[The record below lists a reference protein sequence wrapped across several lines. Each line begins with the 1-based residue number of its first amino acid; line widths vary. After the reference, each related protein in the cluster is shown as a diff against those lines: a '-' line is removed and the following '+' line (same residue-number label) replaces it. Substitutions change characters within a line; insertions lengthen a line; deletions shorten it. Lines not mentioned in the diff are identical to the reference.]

1 MSNVTI
7 PREQWSEFLDG
18 FSQRHAG
25 WFARLETHDT
35 ETGET
40 VSTRYLPFEEIALDT
55 EDTKNARINVIVDSD
70 NKVVKH
76 VFFRPTRLT
85 LQLSSDRNGQKDES
99 LHIESLNTSTT
110 VRFKNR
116 ATLSLWERAG

>member
-7 PREQWSEFLDG
+7 PRGQWDEFLDG
-18 FSQRHAG
+18 FSERHAG
-25 WFARLETHDT
+25 WLACLETHDT
-35 ETGET
+35 KTGET

-55 EDTKNARINVIVDSD
+55 EDTKNARINVTVDSD

-76 VFFRPTRLT
+76 IFFRPTRLT
-85 LQLSSDRNGQKDES
+85 LQLSKDQKDES

-110 VRFKNR
+110 VRFR
-116 ATLSLWERAG
+116 SASAPSDWERAKTG

>member
-7 PREQWSEFLDG
+7 PREQWNEFLNG
-18 FSQRHAG
+18 FSERHAG
-25 WFARLETHDT
+25 WFACLETHDV

-40 VSTRYLPFEEIALDT
+40 VSTRYQPFEQIALDT
-55 EDTKNARINVIVDSD
+55 EDTKNPRINVTVDSD

-76 VFFRPTRLT
+76 VFFRPRQLT
-85 LQLSSDRNGQKDES
+85 LQLSKNRTEES

-110 VRFKNR
+110 VRFR
-116 ATLSLWERAG
+116 SAAALSLWERAG

>member
-18 FSQRHAG
+18 FSKRRAG
-25 WFARLETHDT
+25 WFACLETHDT
-35 ETGET
+35 KTGET
-40 VSTRYLPFEEIALDT
+40 VSTRYLPFEQIALDT
-55 EDTKNARINVIVDSD
+55 EDTKNARINVTVDSD

-85 LQLSSDRNGQKDES
+85 LQLSRDQEDES
-99 LHIESLNTSTT
+99 LHLESLNTSTT
-110 VRFKNR
+110 VRFR
-116 ATLSLWERAG
+116 SASARSDWEGAKAG

>member
-7 PREQWSEFLDG
+7 PREQWDEFLVG
-18 FSQRHAG
+18 FSEGHAG
-25 WFARLETHDT
+25 WLACLETHDT
-35 ETGET
+35 QTGET
-40 VSTRYLPFEEIALDT
+40 VSTRYLPFEQIALDT

-85 LQLSSDRNGQKDES
+85 LQLSNDRKDES

-116 ATLSLWERAG
+116 ATLSLWERVG